1 MHVNMKKKMF
11 GENEIGNNKRKS
23 TEEPRKN
30 RNLQGGKYPAQINL
44 IKQRN
49 IELQIEINKYILQI
63 HVEIRKESERKVNKY
78 SG

>member
-30 RNLQGGKYPAQINL
+30 RNLQGGKYPA
-44 IKQRN
+44 
-49 IELQIEINKYILQI
+49 
-63 HVEIRKESERKVNKY
+63 
-78 SG
+78 